1 MKKIAL
7 FGCMILLITGCD
19 NANTMTLTCTDNT
32 DSNGLKSEITYD
44 IEYQNDDIKF
54 VKITYDY
61 SKNSQTDGVG
71 TGTDGTT
78 EDTNSDNNGIIDGQ
92 VEEKA
97 DDLIDGTTDT
107 ILDISGIR
115 ESHENRLNTYQ
126 DYDGFTSHVDTNND
140 ERYKIVYEIDVTK
153 MDENNLSSFNISSKS
168 LETTRNTFED
178 QGLTCKQL
186 DLFLNETNF
195 ML

>member
-78 EDTNSDNNGIIDGQ
+78 EDTNNDNNGIIDGQ

-178 QGLTCKQL
+178 QGLTCK
-186 DLFLNETNF
+186 
-195 ML
+195 